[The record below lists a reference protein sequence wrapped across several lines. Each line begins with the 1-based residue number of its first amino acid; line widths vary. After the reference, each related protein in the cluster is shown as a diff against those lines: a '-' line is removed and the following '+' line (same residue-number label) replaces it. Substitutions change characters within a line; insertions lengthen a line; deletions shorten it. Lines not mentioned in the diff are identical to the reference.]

1 MYIEHTH
8 IHTNRQWWPPM
19 MQGHMYFVNQR
30 PMMMTTWPKWGNT
43 RVKKNSSL
51 KTTNDGDRQNIDLI
65 SSSMMIMIS
74 NHHYYWKRHENEN
87 QIFWHKMWFQVFNDH
102 VGSSHLIFF
111 VVWLS
116 FEILDIKAAHTRLH
130 EMWMFFFYLKKFKIQ
145 LKMFRIWI
153 FFL

>member
-1 MYIEHTH
+1 MVWSFFFVIRLDTNTHTYTPTDNDDH
-8 IHTNRQWWPPM
+8 QWCKDICISWINDLWWWPLD
-19 MQGHMYFVNQR
+19 QNEETQEQ
-30 PMMMTTWPKWGNT
+30 
-43 RVKKNSSL
+43 KKNSSL

-116 FEILDIKAAHTRLH
+116 FEILDIKATHTRLH
-130 EMWMFFFYLKKFKIQ
+130 EMRMFFFIWKNSKFN
-145 LKMFRIWI
+145 
-153 FFL
+153 